1 MLGRGRLVAICGSGG
16 LWALPMMNSMESQNH
31 AQAMFWVWE
40 PSVATLPVWM
50 VPRMMVTATVIN
62 VREKMAPRISFFL
75 MVRRTFHRMTMGRQ
89 RTRNR

>member
-1 MLGRGRLVAICGSGG
+1 
-16 LWALPMMNSMESQNH
+16 MMNSIESQNH

-62 VREKMAPRISFFL
+62 VREKMAPRISFFRI
-75 MVRRTFHRMTMGRQ
+75 VRRTFQRMTIGRQ
-89 RTRNR
+89 RTSAVSCVYPLLGSEMLTE